1 MLSTRRPDGLIAPAL
16 GAPAKRSTDRI
27 GLSAREAAA
36 RRATFGPNVLV
47 PESATT
53 GMLPTL
59 RHVVTDPMAILL
71 AIAAVTYVALG
82 ETEDAIIAFV
92 ALVPVVGV
100 GLLLELRAERALESL
115 RRLSAPNARVIR
127 DGVEQLVP
135 AVELV
140 PGDAIMLHEGDIVP
154 ADARLVAG
162 ADVVADESTLTG
174 ESQPLTKTLRS
185 DEEAALWAGTT
196 VLSGRGTAIISTTGA
211 RTRYGAIGALIA
223 RTESKPTPLQALV
236 RRLFLVLSAVALV
249 FCAGVVGIELWR
261 GSSLPEALIAGV
273 SLAMAAI
280 PEEFPM
286 VFTLYLGLGAWRLAR
301 DHALVRRLVGVETL
315 GATSVICVDKT
326 GTLTLGTI
334 EVAELWPAPGVDV
347 TELLRSAVLASEPQ
361 PFDPLDQAIVRAAAA
376 QGTDVA
382 SLHRNALVRDH
393 PFDPE
398 TRSLTHVWRE
408 PSGVNAYAKGALEAF
423 AALGATEAPVMD
435 LARAANERLA
445 ARGMRIIAVARAA
458 AVREEGDRDS
468 DEKALRLVGLVAFVD
483 PVRPGVADA
492 IAECHRAGVRVVMIT
507 GDHPITAA
515 AVAASLGLGPVSIVT
530 GPELDAADDAQLS
543 AMAASTNVFA
553 RARPE
558 QKHRLVRALKERGE
572 VVAMTGDGTND
583 APALREADIGVA
595 MGRRGT
601 EVARDAATL
610 VLLDDDFGTI
620 VAAIRDGR
628 RIFEN
633 LRRAFS
639 YLVAFHAPL
648 LVSAIVV
655 PIAGAPLLLLPVH
668 LITLELVLH
677 PTVALVFDADPA
689 RRSLM
694 RHAPRKREAGLL
706 RRDQLAALIA
716 RGITLT
722 IGVLVLYLGALANGE
737 TEDAA
742 RGTAFIALVLGQLL
756 LVLVERSDDL
766 HVWHRLTDN
775 RVLPWIAAGT
785 VALLLLLEGVPP
797 VAERVHLEAPS
808 LAGWALAIGVAAIS
822 TLWGEFAKS
831 DRVADD

>member
-1 MLSTRRPDGLIAPAL
+1 MTARALDAPATNE
-16 GAPAKRSTDRI
+16 TDRL
-27 GLSAREAAA
+27 GLTALEAAQ

-53 GMLPTL
+53 GLLPTL
-59 RHVVTDPMAILL
+59 RHIVTDPMAILL
-71 AIAAVTYVALG
+71 AIASATYVALG

-92 ALVPVVGV
+92 ALIPVIGV

-115 RRLSAPNARVIR
+115 RRLTAPNARVIR
-127 DGVEQLVP
+127 DGVEQLLP
-135 AVELV
+135 AAELV
-140 PGDAIMLHEGDIVP
+140 PGDAIVLHEGDIVP

-162 ADVVADESTLTG
+162 ADVVVDESTLTG
-174 ESQPLTKTLRS
+174 ESQPLMKTLRS

-196 VLSGRGTAIISTTGA
+196 VLSGRGTGIISTTGV

-236 RRLFLVLSAVALV
+236 RRLFLTLSAVAAA

-334 EVAELWPAPGVDV
+334 EVADLWTAPDV
-347 TELLRSAVLASEPQ
+347 EVSELLRSAVLASEPQ
-361 PFDPLDQAIVRAAAA
+361 PFDPLDQAIVRTAAAH
-376 QGTDVA
+376 GTDVA
-382 SLHRNALVRDH
+382 KLHASVLIRDH

-408 PSGVNAYAKGALEAF
+408 QNGVNAYAKGALEAF
-423 AALGATEAPVMD
+423 AALGATEVDVMD

-445 ARGMRIIAVARAA
+445 ARGMRVIGVARSA
-458 AVREEGDRDS
+458 AVREDGDRVS
-468 DEKALRLVGLVAFVD
+468 DERALRLVGLVAFVD
-483 PVRPGVADA
+483 PERPGVAEA
-492 IAECHRAGVRVVMIT
+492 IAECRSAGVRVVMIT

-515 AVAASLGLGPVSIVT
+515 AVATSLGLGPVSIVT
-530 GPELDAADDAQLS
+530 GPELDVADDAQLS
-543 AMAASTNVFA
+543 SLVATANVFA

-558 QKHRLVRALKERGE
+558 QKYRLVRALKERGE

-601 EVARDAATL
+601 EVARDAATI
-610 VLLDDDFGTI
+610 VLLDDDFSTI

-639 YLVAFHAPL
+639 YLIAFHAPL

-655 PIAGAPLLLLPVH
+655 PLAGAPLLLLPVH

-694 RHAPRKREAGLL
+694 RHAPRKRAAGLI
-706 RRDQLAALIA
+706 RRDQLVALIA

-722 IGVLVLYLGALANGE
+722 IGVLALYLGGLAMGA
-737 TEDAA
+737 TEPAA
-742 RGTAFIALVLGQLL
+742 RGIAFIALVLGQLL

-766 HVWHRLTDN
+766 HVWHRLGDN
-775 RVLPWIAAGT
+775 RVLPWIVAGT
-785 VALLLLLEGVPP
+785 VALLLLLEAVPP
-797 VAERVHLEAPS
+797 VAERVHLAAPS
-808 LAGWALAIGVAAIS
+808 PMGWALAAAVAAVT
-822 TLWGEFAKS
+822 TLWGEFAKR
-831 DRVADD
+831 DRAAED